1 MKSPLLKRI
10 PRELKSE
17 IGKYLV
23 IFIFM
28 AGTIGF
34 VSGFL
39 VADDSML
46 TAYDESFEKY
56 NIEDGNFILE
66 DKASDDFI
74 NAVENEKVKIYENFY
89 QEFEVDNDHD
99 GENESTLRIYR
110 VRQDVDKI
118 CLMKG
123 SMPQNDDEI
132 VIDRMYADN
141 NKLKVGD
148 EIDIDTKEYKISGL
162 VAFSDYSALF
172 SDNTDMMFDS
182 VKFSVAAV
190 TDDEFDRIVTGS
202 ERYNYSWKYDEEPA
216 DEIAEKEK
224 ADELMKVMAAHG
236 MLKSYIPRYQ
246 NQAIN
251 FTGDDMGSD
260 RSMVTTLLYIL
271 IAIMAFIFAV
281 TTTNTIAKESSVI
294 GTLRAT
300 GYTRWELTG
309 HYVILPVIVTLIA
322 ALVGNIMGYTFFKGI
337 CVNMY
342 YGSYSLPTYETRWNM
357 NAFLLTTVIPVIIMI
372 VIDFIIVAHKL
383 RISPLRFL
391 RHDLS
396 GTKSKKAVKLPNVK
410 FFRRFRM
417 RIILQNISGY
427 ITLLVGIIFANLLL
441 LFGLFMTPLLDDY
454 SDSILDNMICEYQYI
469 LKVPVETE
477 NKDAEKYLMTSL
489 KSTSGSSDSDAVSVY
504 GIEDGSSYFT
514 EDFPSDGVYASEE
527 YLDKYE
533 INIGDTVTLKEKYSD
548 TTYEFKI
555 KGTYKY
561 PMGLAIF
568 MNDKEYRDV
577 FDVDEEYY
585 TGYFTNEE
593 LTDVDENYVYS
604 KITEDDLTKT
614 TRQLKVSMGS
624 TFKLFELFAVIMFII
639 LVYLLTKIIIE
650 KNSLSISMVKI
661 LGYTDREIGKL
672 YIMATTIVVILWI
685 IVSIPITTWIIKG
698 IYRYMMADLGGWII
712 ISIRPEL
719 YIVMLIMGIAAYAI
733 IAALQMRKIRKI
745 PLDEALKN
753 VE

>member
-236 MLKSYIPRYQ
+236 VLKSYIPRYQ